1 MNRFSKGI
9 KDGIPIALGYVAVSF
24 AFGMLAVQ
32 KGLPLW
38 GPVIISITNF
48 TGTGQF
54 AGIDLIEKGAAFV
67 EIATALLIINMRYML
82 MSLSL
87 TQRLSPDMSFCKR
100 ILMAFGITDEVYAV
114 AMQQNFLLTGSYM
127 AGLILMSYSGWVGG
141 TMLGAIASYAIPL
154 SVRTALCI
162 AIYAMFIAIIVPPA
176 KKSKPILLVIAIS
189 LVMSCLLRLI
199 FTSLSSGWII
209 IICGITASLAGAL
222 LCPETEEV

>member
-54 AGIDLIEKGAAFV
+54 AGIDLIEKGAAFA

-87 TQRLSPDMSFCKR
+87 TQRLSPDMGFCKR